1 MEQDWKNQTFKL
13 RVNTAY
19 FQIPLPLQRFRIR
32 TIHKQ
37 QCRGGSDHLWIQQK
51 PVEIRF
57 FPKIAIKSQKNLPT
71 KCGIL
76 FRTYLSHQNLKNGF
90 YLTYFTSRKFG
101 LKFFFKWFPRTTPD
115 SSLQRL
121 AVKNGGLRKKGAGS
135 SKNLL
140 SFLLKTHLLQTKSKK
155 GGQNCSMIC
164 ITTLSYSTDRP
175 KKQLWYKKTL
185 SFLVENQGAD
195 RLLGRKG
202 RA

>member
-76 FRTYLSHQNLKNGF
+76 FRTYLSRQNLKNGF
-90 YLTYFTSRKFG
+90 YLKYFTSRKFG
-101 LKFFFKWFPRTTPD
+101 LKFFLNGSPEPLLTPVYND
-115 SSLQRL
+115 SRL
-121 AVKNGGLRKKGAGS
+121 KMEACGKKGQAAA
-135 SKNLL
+135 KTC
-140 SFLLKTHLLQTKSKK
+140 FLFFWKH
-155 GGQNCSMIC
+155 IFF
-164 ITTLSYSTDRP
+164 
-175 KKQLWYKKTL
+175 KQKARKVVRTVVWYAL
-185 SFLVENQGAD
+185 PH
-195 RLLGRKG
+195 
-202 RA
+202 